1 MLNCQLQRSK
11 IMDTTQAA
19 GASFQKDI
27 DEKFVRGGGAA
38 FRVGLALVKKFAEA
52 HNGFAEIISAKPVGA
67 IFRIGLTTQ
76 S

>member
-19 GASFQKDI
+19 GVSFEKDI
-27 DEKFVRGGGAA
+27 DEKFVRCVGAV
-38 FRVGLALVKKFAEA
+38 FRVSLALVKKFAEA
-52 HNGFAEIISAKPVGA
+52 HNGFVEIISAKPMGA
-67 IFRIGLTTQ
+67 IFRIGLTVQ